1 METLQ
6 EKAYNLITQKL
17 EDGFFKAGEVYSET
31 KLAEAFGISRTP
43 LRSALIRLEHDGY
56 IDILPGK
63 GFQLHE
69 LSEKDILNTYQI
81 RMAVESFCAMN
92 LAEHRQDE
100 KGQETIARLSEHIE
114 KMAAAIEAGAP
125 VEEVLDH
132 DLAFHQI
139 LVRSA
144 ENQDLSSVYQQ
155 CMHHLRT
162 TARDTL
168 NYIDGRQQ
176 EALGEHR
183 EILRTIQNS
192 RDSVDMDVYASV
204 LRHLSRSRDLSLEV
218 EPLKSDD
225 SDGNA

>member
-17 EDGFFKAGEVYSET
+17 RDGFFKTGEVYSET
-31 KLAEAFGISRTP
+31 KMAEAFGISRTP
-43 LRSALIRLEHDGY
+43 LRSALIRLEHDGF

-92 LAEHRQDE
+92 LAEHRNE
-100 KGQETIARLSEHIE
+100 PAGQETLARLRNEIE
-114 KMAAAIEAGAP
+114 KMASAIEDGKT
-125 VEEVLDH
+125 VDEVLEH

-139 LVRSA
+139 LVHSVA
-144 ENQDLSSVYQQ
+144 NKELASVYQQ
-155 CMHHLRT
+155 CMHHLQT

-168 NYIDGRQQ
+168 DYIDGRQE

-183 EILRTIQNS
+183 EIFRTIQNS
-192 RDSVDMDVYASV
+192 HGSADMDVYASV

-218 EPLKSDD
+218 EPLKTEDT
-225 SDGNA
+225 DGEI